1 MRKGLRVCGYI
12 IHMLTGRRL
21 RQPLEGDAP
30 IRCASYAIASIS
42 YHTLGITLPVII
54 DAEAVALQACVR
66 DSVQL
71 LGVMAAL
78 GCRASRAGEFR
89 V

>member
-1 MRKGLRVCGYI
+1 M
-12 IHMLTGRRL
+12 
-21 RQPLEGDAP
+21 
-30 IRCASYAIASIS
+30 
-42 YHTLGITLPVII
+42 GITLPVII

-66 DSVQL
+66 DSDQL

-89 V
+89 VCISVARLGLEGPKPARCA